1 MALSDQRVANSVREL
16 ITSYHELNAH
26 VVDELYEEPS
36 PLEFMRYVARN
47 RPFIVRSGAAHWDA
61 LKKWNAS
68 HLKEVLKAHNV
79 NVAITNEGNADSAV
93 QTSDGRLIFVEP
105 YEREE
110 PFSQV
115 LDKIA
120 DQELRGTE
128 PRVRRYAQTQ
138 NDNLRG
144 EYTPLFA
151 DVPADIPFARIAL
164 EQPTGPDA
172 INFWLGNSYSTT
184 VLHKDNYENIYV
196 QVLGRKHFTLLPP
209 VESACVNEQ
218 ELPAARY
225 GPRGVASRSDAED
238 VILDEQLR
246 NLDVNMAEGDAKV
259 PCPIWDPD
267 APTKRTSPFSDLA
280 KPLKVTLEP
289 GDMLYLP
296 AMWYHKV
303 AQSCSEEGICVA
315 VNYWYD
321 MDFSGSFWSLASFA
335 RTVGNLASTS
345 S

>member
-1 MALSDQRVANSVREL
+1 
-16 ITSYHELNAH
+16 
-26 VVDELYEEPS
+26 
-36 PLEFMRYVARN
+36 MRYVAKN
-47 RPFIVRSGAAHWDA
+47 RPFVIRSGAAYWDA
-61 LKKWNAS
+61 LKKWNADY
-68 HLKEVLKAHNV
+68 LKEAMKAQGV

-93 QTSDGRLIFVEP
+93 ETSDERLVFVEP

-115 LDKIA
+115 LDQIA
-120 DQELRGTE
+120 GQELRGTE

-144 EYTPLFA
+144 EYTPLFS

-164 EQPTGPDA
+164 EQLTGPDA

-184 VLHKDNYENIYV
+184 ALHKDNYENIYV
-196 QVLGRKHFTLLPP
+196 QVLGRKHFTLMPP

-218 ELPAARY
+218 ELPTARY
-225 GPRGVASRSDAED
+225 GPKDCSSENSPDELVP
-238 VILDEQLR
+238 DEQLR
-246 NLDVNMAEGDAKV
+246 ELDIKMAEGADKV
-259 PCPIWDPD
+259 PCPLWDPD
-267 APTKRTSPFSDLA
+267 VATERTSPFSHLA

-321 MDFSGSFWSLASFA
+321 MDFGGSFWSLASFA
-335 RTVGNLASTS
+335 RSMGILASAKAATGS
-345 S
+345 TPEPGT

>member
-1 MALSDQRVANSVREL
+1 MASSDRNVSNSVREL
-16 ITSYHELNAH
+16 INSYHELNAY

-36 PLEFMRYVARN
+36 PLEYMRYVAKN
-47 RPFIVRSGAAHWDA
+47 RPFVVRSGAADWDA
-61 LKKWNAS
+61 LKKWNAD
-68 HLKEVLKAHNV
+68 HLKEVMKTQQV

-93 QTSDGRLIFVEP
+93 ETSDGRLIFVEP

-120 DQELRGTE
+120 DQELRGIE

-196 QVLGRKHFTLLPP
+196 QVLGRKHFTLMPP

-225 GPRGVASRSDAED
+225 GPRYMNGEKGAEES
-238 VILDEQLR
+238 LPDEQLR
-246 NLDVNMAEGDAKV
+246 DLEVKMAEGSEKV

-280 KPLKVTLEP
+280 QPLKVTLES

-315 VNYWYD
+315 VNYWYV
-321 MDFSGSFWSLASFA
+321 SLQLRQKKAYVWSKC
-335 RTVGNLASTS
+335 
-345 S
+345 